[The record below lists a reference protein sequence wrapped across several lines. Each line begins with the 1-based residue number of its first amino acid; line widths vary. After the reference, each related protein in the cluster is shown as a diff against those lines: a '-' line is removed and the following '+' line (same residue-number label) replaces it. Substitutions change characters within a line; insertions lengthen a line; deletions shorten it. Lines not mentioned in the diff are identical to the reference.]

1 LHLAAEVVGSEGLRW
16 GVVVAVFLAGLRH
29 GFDLDHIAAITDIT
43 SSQTDRRR
51 SFRLATVY
59 ATGHALVLLVL
70 GGVAVLVGARIPPA
84 ADRFVGRI
92 IGLTLVFLGAYV
104 LYSLVRFRRNFR
116 FQSRWMLILAG
127 VRRSLVWLKRH
138 RPEQTVIE
146 HVHPHSAGH
155 HPHVHVQSGGS
166 ALGGRVLVETET
178 HVHPHRHVVT
188 VPTDPFTEYGVGT
201 SFGVGMI
208 HGVGAETP
216 SQILIFSTAAG
227 LAGSVGGIA
236 VIVAFVAGLFA
247 GNSILALAASAG
259 FAGGRKVPRMYILLA
274 GVTAILSIYM
284 GVLYLWDRAD
294 LFFGM

>member
-1 LHLAAEVVGSEGLRW
+1 MHLAAEVIGSEGLRW

-70 GGVAVLVGARIPPA
+70 GGAAVLVGARIPPA
-84 ADRFVGRI
+84 ADRFVGRL

-104 LYSLVRFRRNFR
+104 LYSLVRFRRDFR

-138 RPEQTVIE
+138 RQEQTVIE
-146 HVHPHSAGH
+146 HAHPHSAGH
-155 HPHVHVQSGGS
+155 HPHEPARGAAAH
-166 ALGGRVLVETET
+166 GGRVLVETQT
-178 HVHPHRHVVT
+178 HVHPHKHVVT
-188 VPTDPFTEYGVGT
+188 APADPFTEYGVGT
-201 SFGVGMI
+201 SFGIGMI
-208 HGVGAETP
+208 HGIGAETP

-227 LAGSVGGIA
+227 LAGSFGGIA
-236 VIVAFVAGLFA
+236 VIVAFVAGLFS

-259 FAGGRKVPRMYILLA
+259 FAGGRKVPRMYIALA
-274 GVTAILSIYM
+274 GVTAILSMYM
-284 GVLYLWDRAD
+284 GVLYLWDRPD
-294 LFFGM
+294 LLIGM